1 MPFRVVSFDPVV
13 GLEEMARHADAQ
25 ALHALAETGGEIGC
39 RTIGAG
45 GIVRVVPGHRLQ
57 QQRAVLDSPGERAG
71 VVQRVGQRQYAGARA
86 QAVSG
91 LDTGQTA
98 QRRGTADRAAG
109 VRPGAAQHHAGG
121 DRGAG
126 AGGRSGS
133 EIFRVPRVA
142 RRRPGQVE
150 GRAAHG
156 ELVRRQLAQHD
167 RSGLG
172 PKLHDAGI
180 LAGDVVLQQLGVRGG
195 TDAGGVV
202 DVLVA
207 DRDAVEFAPQ
217 RAGHHARFGG
227 LGVGQRAFLGQ
238 QQEGVQRVVERLD
251 AGEAG
256 LGELNRRKLLG
267 GDLFGRL
274 GDGRDGGHQRTSGTK
289 IRAGSASRGIGVLT
303 RASMASSR
311 P

>member
-1 MPFRVVSFDPVV
+1 MIPANPHSAAGPRIEPPVSDPVPPSTMPEATAAPV
-13 GLEEMARHADAQ
+13 PEDDPAVKYSGFHGLR
-25 ALHALAETGGEIGC
+25 
-39 RTIGAG
+39 AG
-45 GIVRVVPGHRLQ
+45 GQ
-57 QQRAVLDSPGERAG
+57 
-71 VVQRVGQRQYAGARA
+71 
-86 QAVSG
+86 
-91 LDTGQTA
+91 
-98 QRRGTADRAAG
+98 
-109 VRPGAAQHHAGG
+109 
-121 DRGAG
+121 
-126 AGGRSGS
+126 GRSKDGPPMANS
-133 EIFRVPRVA
+133 CVASLPSMTVPA
-142 RRRPGQVE
+142 SAQSCTTRR
-150 GRAAHG
+150 
-156 ELVRRQLAQHD
+156 
-167 RSGLG
+167 
-172 PKLHDAGI
+172 I

-238 QQEGVQRVVERLD
+238 QQEGVQRIVEHLD

-274 GDGRDGGHQRTSGTK
+274 GDGRDSGHQRTSGTK